1 MKRMQVVINN
11 LEESESES
19 EIPCQGIKV
28 KELKKIDKL
37 KLFLMIFRYIIIR
50 I

>member
-11 LEESESES
+11 LEESES